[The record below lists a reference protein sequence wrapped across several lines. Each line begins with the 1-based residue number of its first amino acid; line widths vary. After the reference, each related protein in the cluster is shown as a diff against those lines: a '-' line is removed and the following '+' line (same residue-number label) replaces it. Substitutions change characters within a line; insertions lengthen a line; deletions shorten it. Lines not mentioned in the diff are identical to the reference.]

1 MKYDGKIIIGW
12 QAGSDEILTSGK
24 GCDVDMINALA
35 ESTIAILNNAS
46 VLGLR
51 GKDLRDVYI
60 AYLINLSKKKR
71 PIESTCIK
79 IPVKDFPGG
88 VQ

>member
-1 MKYDGKIIIGW
+1 MKYDGKIIISW
-12 QAGSDEILTSGK
+12 QAGSSEILTSAK
-24 GCDVDMINALA
+24 GCDVDTINALS

-51 GKDLRDVYI
+51 GKELRDVYI
-60 AYLINLSKKKR
+60 AHLINLSKKKR

>member
-1 MKYDGKIIIGW
+1 MKFDGEIKINW
-12 QAGSDEILTSGK
+12 KAGSGEILTSAK
-24 GCDVDMINALA
+24 GCDVDMINALS

-51 GKDLRDVYI
+51 GKELRDVYI
-60 AYLINLSKKKR
+60 AHLINLSKKKR